1 MRLGLQSS
9 HSLTGESPIPG
20 SSCDIGR
27 THFLTGCWAEDLGSL
42 LAFAWSLS
50 QFLPHRPLQRA
61 TGCIR
66 ERPETDRQTDGGRRE
81 GRGGLRGK
89 VLQCNLEEMPC
100 HFCCVLLVRSTTLGP
115 THRRENLLKV
125 WNPRWGRYLAAI

>member
-27 THFLTGCWAEDLGSL
+27 THFLTGCWAEGLGSL

-66 ERPETDRQTDGGRRE
+66 ERPETDRRRE
-81 GRGGLRGK
+81 KGGRGGLRGK
-89 VLQCNLEEMPC
+89 VL
-100 HFCCVLLVRSTTLGP
+100 
-115 THRRENLLKV
+115 
-125 WNPRWGRYLAAI
+125 